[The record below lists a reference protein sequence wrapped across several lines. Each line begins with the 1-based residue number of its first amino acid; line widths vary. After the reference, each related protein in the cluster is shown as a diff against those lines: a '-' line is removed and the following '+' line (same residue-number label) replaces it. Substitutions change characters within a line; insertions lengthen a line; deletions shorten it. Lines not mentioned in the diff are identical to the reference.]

1 MFLPALMSVLL
12 SAPAAASACPAPP
25 GPVPL
30 ACVATAEGWFYAAD
44 EDSARQAAH
53 DTAAAVSAFQRH
65 FSPEVPFGAVI
76 LSAALPRQAS
86 DTFKSGHGL
95 AWVRVWASPAEKS
108 TLLRENLRRTQP
120 ELSAAAVEQLVARV
134 SRSTGDVLPHEIGH
148 SLYQARFWPGQ
159 TADGSL
165 HYATPAPDWLDEAAA
180 ILMEPP
186 PMLAERRRQYHALLG
201 TPSPHVQDLPRF
213 LQAPHPVD
221 AARRAALS
229 GSGSSSASGLT
240 VMTASG
246 ETAAALA
253 AFYLQSLA
261 LADFLSERSGRPDVL
276 GQISQALASGQS
288 FDAWLAQSGPALQL
302 GSDVATLTQHWQ
314 AWLNALAVPGKQ
326 AQAQ

>member
-1 MFLPALMSVLL
+1 M
-12 SAPAAASACPAPP
+12 
-25 GPVPL
+25 
-30 ACVATAEGWFYAAD
+30 ATAEGWFYAAD
-44 EDSARQAAH
+44 DDSARKAAG
-53 DTAAAVSAFQRH
+53 DAATAVSAFQRH
-65 FSPEVPFGAVI
+65 FSAEVPFGAVI
-76 LSAALPRQAS
+76 LSAALPRQAR
-86 DTFKSGHGL
+86 DAFQSGHAL
-95 AWVRVWASPAEKS
+95 PWVRVWASPAEKN
-108 TLLRENLRRTQP
+108 TLLRESLRRTQP
-120 ELSAAAVEQLVARV
+120 ELSAAAVEQRV
-134 SRSTGDVLPHEIGH
+134 SRASRSTGDVLPHEIGH

-186 PMLAERRRQYHALLG
+186 SMLAERRRQYRALLG

-240 VMTASG
+240 VMTARG
-246 ETAAALA
+246 DTGAALA

-261 LADFLSERSGRPDVL
+261 LADFLIERSGRQDVL
-276 GQISQALASGQS
+276 GQISLALANGQS
-288 FDAWLAQSGPALQL
+288 FDDWLAQSGPPLQL

-314 AWLNALAVPGKQ
+314 AWVNALTLPTEQ
-326 AQAQ
+326 APAQ